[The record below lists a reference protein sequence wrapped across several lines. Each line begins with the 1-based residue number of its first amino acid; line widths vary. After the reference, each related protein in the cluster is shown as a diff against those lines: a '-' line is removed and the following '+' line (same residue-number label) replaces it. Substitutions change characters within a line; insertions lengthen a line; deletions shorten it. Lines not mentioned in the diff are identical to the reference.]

1 MNIRN
6 SIITAAFVLSAGFVV
21 ADQAPSVSSSNSADS
36 EAEFAAPQPEIPVCS
51 RCNLGKTGD
60 YVPNNDE
67 LSIEIDAVY
76 KGEVSWVM
84 MTTWDSASNPSYHYF
99 STSTV
104 LNSINDPDIDETIVY
119 VEAPDA
125 VTAQLL
131 WVHSGGSQLNTVTV
145 EDED

>member
-21 ADQAPSVSSSNSADS
+21 VDQAPTVSAGDSADS

-51 RCNLGKTGD
+51 RCNLAKRGGYTTGD
-60 YVPNNDE
+60 DE

-84 MTTWDSASNPSYHYF
+84 MTTWDSASSPSYHYF
-99 STSTV
+99 ATSTV
-104 LNSINDPDIDETIVY
+104 LDSINDPEIEEVIVY

-131 WVHSGGSQLNTVTV
+131 WVHSGGSQLNTVTI
-145 EDED
+145 D

>member
-6 SIITAAFVLSAGFVV
+6 SIIAAAFALSAGFVV
-21 ADQAPSVSSSNSADS
+21 ADQASTVSVANSTGS
-36 EAEFAAPQPEIPVCS
+36 EAEFATPQPEIPLCS
-51 RCNLGKTGD
+51 RCNLAKPRGYTTAD
-60 YVPNNDE
+60 DE
-67 LSIEIDAVY
+67 LSIELDSIY

-99 STSTV
+99 ATSTV
-104 LNSINDPDIDETIVY
+104 LDSINDPDIDETIVY

-145 EDED
+145 E